1 MLLLILAIA
10 SVIGLIISVT
20 KSIRFLGQEDTK
32 SSSKWAWIAVS
43 IVLVY
48 ALFALLYK
56 KLFPDKTTILEI
68 GRTKYKLKANEVR
81 SSGKPESNFDLIANT
96 AISKTKNRRIIKVL
110 DKVNAYITS
119 DPDFNAD
126 GKIMMGFASAE
137 ISFSDNITLTEDLMY
152 EDSKAILNTYN
163 FKKGTIYKANISAPA
178 DAPIGYELEIDG
190 MDNFFLS
197 TQKGGK
203 LSQENMLI

>member
-10 SVIGLIISVT
+10 AIIGLIISVT
-20 KSIRFLGQEDTK
+20 KSIGFLRQEDTK
-32 SSSKWAWIAVS
+32 SSSKWAWIAIS

-81 SSGKPESNFDLIANT
+81 SSGKPYSNFDLIANT
-96 AISKTKNRRIIKVL
+96 AIHKAINRVIISVEN
-110 DKVNAYITS
+110 VNTYITR

-126 GKIMMGFASAE
+126 GKIMMGFASVE
-137 ISFSDNITLTEDLMY
+137 ISFSDDITLTEDKLY
-152 EDSKAILNTYN
+152 EDSKAILNTYS
-163 FKKGTIYKANISAPA
+163 FKKGVIYKANVSAPT
-178 DAPIGYELEIDG
+178 DAPIGYEIEIDG
-190 MDNFFLS
+190 IDNFFLS
-197 TQKGGK
+197 SQDGGK
-203 LSQENMLI
+203 LSQKNMLI

>member
-10 SVIGLIISVT
+10 AIIGLIISVS
-20 KSIRFLGQEDTK
+20 KSIRFLRNEDTK

-48 ALFALLYK
+48 ALFALLYR
-56 KLFPDKTTILEI
+56 KLFPDKTTVLEI

-81 SSGKPESNFDLIANT
+81 SSGKPYSNFDLIANT
-96 AISKTKNRRIIKVL
+96 AIYKAVNRMIISVEN
-110 DKVNAYITS
+110 VNAYITI

-126 GKIMMGFASAE
+126 GKIMMGFASVE
-137 ISFSDNITLTEDLMY
+137 ISFSDDITLTEDLMY
-152 EDSKAILNTYN
+152 EGSKAILNTYS
-163 FKKGTIYKANISAPA
+163 FKKGIIYKANVSAPA
-178 DAPIGYELEIDG
+178 DAPLGYELEIDG

-197 TQKGGK
+197 SKDGGK